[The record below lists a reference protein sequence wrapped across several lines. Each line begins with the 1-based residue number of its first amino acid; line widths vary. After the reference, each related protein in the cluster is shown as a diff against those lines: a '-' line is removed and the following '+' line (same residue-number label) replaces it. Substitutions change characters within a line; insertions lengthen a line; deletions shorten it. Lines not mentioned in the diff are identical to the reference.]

1 MAASLLDI
9 HLETGRTHQIRVH
22 FSAIKHPCCGD
33 LTYGADPTLAAKLGL
48 ERQWLH
54 AKSLAFAH
62 PGTVAGLRSPVSTPR
77 IWPTRSTSCDERAP
91 RHSRTEPQPE
101 IRVSVRRGRIPDVG
115 LFPAFFPLLEPAGAL
130 EILAHRMIWT
140 LLLMAVVVAVSR
152 RLRDLVAMGLRNWG
166 LLIGASLLIAL
177 NWGVYIYAVNSGH
190 VLDAALGYYINPL
203 VTVLLGVVLFREPL
217 SRWQLLALVLAFT
230 AVAVLTISVGRLPV
244 ITLILAASF
253 AGYGAIKKTITVG
266 PRVSLTAEGI
276 VAAPFAGAYLVFVGV
291 SGQQH
296 FLGYTHGHT
305 ALMVV
310 SGVVTALP
318 LLLFGAAAQRIPL
331 VTLGLLQYVTPTL
344 QMLWGCW
351 SNTRQCRRSAGWALS

>member
-1 MAASLLDI
+1 MSGLPATPEQNRSLKSGYLFGAAAYLM
-9 HLETGRTHQIRVH
+9 
-22 FSAIKHPCCGD
+22 
-33 LTYGADPTLAAKLGL
+33 
-48 ERQWLH
+48 W
-54 AKSLAFAH
+54 
-62 PGTVAGLRSPVSTPR
+62 
-77 IWPTRSTSCDERAP
+77 
-91 RHSRTEPQPE
+91 
-101 IRVSVRRGRIPDVG
+101 G

-130 EILAHRMIWT
+130 EILAHRMLWT

-166 LLIGASLLIAL
+166 LLTGASLLIAL

-217 SRWQLLALVLAFT
+217 SRWQLSALVLAFI
-230 AVAVLTISVGRLPV
+230 AVAVLTINVGRLPV
-244 ITLILAASF
+244 ITLMLAASF
-253 AGYGAIKKTITVG
+253 AGYGAIKKTITVD

-344 QMLWGCW
+344 QMLWGVLVKHEAMPPERW
-351 SNTRQCRRSAGWALS
+351 VGFVLIWAALVIFTADTVRSALIMPRQSGRPATVSPIGMVSVKGRD

>member
-1 MAASLLDI
+1 M
-9 HLETGRTHQIRVH
+9 
-22 FSAIKHPCCGD
+22 
-33 LTYGADPTLAAKLGL
+33 
-48 ERQWLH
+48 W
-54 AKSLAFAH
+54 
-62 PGTVAGLRSPVSTPR
+62 
-77 IWPTRSTSCDERAP
+77 
-91 RHSRTEPQPE
+91 
-101 IRVSVRRGRIPDVG
+101 G

-253 AGYGAIKKTITVG
+253 AGYGAIKKTITVD

-305 ALMVV
+305 ALMVL

-344 QMLWGCW
+344 QMLWGVLVKHEAMPPERW
-351 SNTRQCRRSAGWALS
+351 VGFVLIWAALVIFTARYRAQCADLAASVGPTGYGFAHRHGVGQGEGLSVAAHDPRGGGRGGHVVRLCFVRRAAGRRSQHCGRCYR

>member
-1 MAASLLDI
+1 MSGLP
-9 HLETGRTHQIRVH
+9 
-22 FSAIKHPCCGD
+22 AIP
-33 LTYGADPTLAAKLGL
+33 
-48 ERQWLH
+48 EQN
-54 AKSLAFAH
+54 
-62 PGTVAGLRSPVSTPR
+62 RSPKSGYLFGAAAYLM
-77 IWPTRSTSCDERAP
+77 W
-91 RHSRTEPQPE
+91 
-101 IRVSVRRGRIPDVG
+101 G

-253 AGYGAIKKTITVG
+253 AGYGAIKKTITVD

-305 ALMVV
+305 ALMVL

-344 QMLWGCW
+344 QMLWGVLVKHEAMSPERW
-351 SNTRQCRRSAGWALS
+351 VGFVLIWAALVIFTADTVRSALILPRQSGRPATVSPIDMVSVKGRD